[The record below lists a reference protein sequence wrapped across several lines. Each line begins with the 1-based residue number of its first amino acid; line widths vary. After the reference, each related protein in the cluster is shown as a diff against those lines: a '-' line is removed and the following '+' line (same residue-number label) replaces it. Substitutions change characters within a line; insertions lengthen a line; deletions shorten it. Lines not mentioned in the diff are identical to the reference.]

1 MTEPNQDYRAIDAVV
16 NIWTPEALSH
26 RPGWQGDFFVGK
38 MKAESPLMAGLSLKQ
53 MIERLDAAGIERA
66 FLIAPRTGQ
75 VGLPGCYHLPYEVV
89 ARACEEHP
97 DRFSGLAGID
107 PTQGMQGVRM
117 FEDAVRN
124 MGFVGAHL
132 YPHWFE
138 LAPDHARYYPL
149 LREML
154 RTRRADTDAGRAID
168 DLRQGRAAPQRGTA
182 HRARRRR
189 LRLPGAEADRDPRGH
204 SLARGNDRHV
214 VEARQRVHRQRRPP
228 AEILAGQLPPLHQ
241 FIRAGQGDL
250 RHRLP
255 RAGLRAHRQGHRR
268 ARPAARRRAAS

>member
-1 MTEPNQDYRAIDAVV
+1 MSKPNQDYRAIDAVV

-38 MKAESPLMAGLSLKQ
+38 MKAESPLMAGLSLEQ

-107 PTQGMQGVRM
+107 PTQGMEGVRM
-117 FEDAVRN
+117 FEDAVKN
-124 MGFVGAHL
+124 MGFIGAHL

-138 LAPDHARYYPL
+138 LAPDHARYYPFYAKCCEL
-149 LREML
+149 DVPIQM
-154 RTRRADTDAGRAID
+154 
-168 DLRQGRAAPQRGTA
+168 Q
-182 HRARRRR
+182 
-189 LRLPGAEADRDPRGH
+189 
-204 SLARGNDRHV
+204 V
-214 VEARQRVHRQRRPP
+214 
-228 AEILAGQLPPLHQ
+228 GQSM
-241 FIRAGQGDL
+241 I
-250 RHRLP
+250 
-255 RAGLRAHRQGHRR
+255 
-268 ARPAARRRAAS
+268 